1 MITLREITGDNLEEI
16 LALRVAEGQ
25 RAYVS
30 SNAESLAQA
39 YVYRETAFPFG
50 VYDGERPV
58 GFIMMGY
65 YEAKDYYTLWKFM
78 IDEAEQGKGYGRQ
91 ALELGIRFLQE
102 KFGIIEVYTGVIPGN
117 AVAKGLYESFGF
129 AETGLFENGML
140 EMRLRIS

>member
-129 AETGLFENGML
+129 DETGLFENGML